1 MGKHRKLIA
10 YKLVPVYETDDFIV
24 QPAMMDCCL
33 TQENLS
39 ANNGAGMFISPKA
52 YDCIRKGRYT
62 FNNLEEPV
70 LCK

>member
-1 MGKHRKLIA
+1 MSKKLIA

-52 YDCIRKGRYT
+52 YDSIRKGK
-62 FNNLEEPV
+62 FVFSNLEEPV
-70 LCK
+70 KC

>member
-1 MGKHRKLIA
+1 MSRKLIA
-10 YKLVPVYETDDFIV
+10 YRLVPVYEDSDDFIV

-52 YDCIRKGRYT
+52 YDAIRKSRFT
-62 FNNLEEPV
+62 FNNLDEPIK
-70 LCK
+70 C